1 MRVTLLGL
9 LAIVTARDLC
19 SSVFSQP
26 EIEDVMKQAKKDSAE
41 LEECVVQLIT
51 QRMWDMA
58 TFLLDKTREHKV
70 PLKGIVK
77 KQAAD
82 MRKQLDIII
91 NSFGK
96 TAEGQM

>member
-1 MRVTLLGL
+1 M
-9 LAIVTARDLC
+9 
-19 SSVFSQP
+19 SSAADNPKNVN
-26 EIEDVMKQAKKDSAE
+26 
-41 LEECVVQLIT
+41 
-51 QRMWDMA
+51 MA
-58 TFLLDKTREHKV
+58 TFLLDKAREHNV

-82 MRKQLDIII
+82 MRKQLDVNI